1 MDAYTLVWFIAAIL
15 MVATVLVITVVGY
28 RRRYGS
34 APKSKFAPTGDPT
47 VDAANGARSAR
58 PASPSATVTP
68 STAMPAGAAAA
79 EAPAE
84 RWNPQEGRWESAA
97 PTAPAPEGPAASE
110 SVPYTP
116 NGTEYRLPTEHVV
129 SPTDPGGPADARR
142 FDITE
147 IPPNVPGERE
157 FIIRDDE
164 TGSRVEVA
172 AVFERGRISL
182 MAIRPKYLGQGV
194 EFALFEAAAA
204 LLPQITVWAW
214 PPMTGA
220 GREALVGYARS
231 HPAVR
236 FTEYDGSP
244 LI

>member
-1 MDAYTLVWFIAAIL
+1 MDTYTLVWFIAAIL
-15 MVATVLVITVVGY
+15 MVTTLLVITVVGY

-58 PASPSATVTP
+58 PATPRTTVAP
-68 STAMPAGAAAA
+68 ATAMPAEAAAA
-79 EAPAE
+79 DAPAE
-84 RWNPQEGRWESAA
+84 RWNAQEGRWESV
-97 PTAPAPEGPAASE
+97 APAQPAADAPVSE

-116 NGTEYRLPTEHVV
+116 NGTEFRLPTEHVA

-220 GREALVGYARS
+220 GRDALVGYARS
-231 HPAVR
+231 HPGVR